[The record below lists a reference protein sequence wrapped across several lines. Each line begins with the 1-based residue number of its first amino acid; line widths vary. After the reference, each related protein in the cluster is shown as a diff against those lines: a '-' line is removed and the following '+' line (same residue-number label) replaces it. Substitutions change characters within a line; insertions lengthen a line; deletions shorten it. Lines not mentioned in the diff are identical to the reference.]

1 MKTVRIIPCLDV
13 EDGKVVKGTRFKEIR
28 YAGDPVELARRYD
41 EQGADEI
48 VFLDI
53 SATHRARKIMIDVVE
68 KVSAHVFIPLTV
80 GGGLR
85 TVEGIREVLSAGADK
100 AAICSAALTNPN
112 LLREAADVFGSQCV
126 VLSIDAKRTG
136 HSWNAF
142 IEGGRKDTGRD
153 VLNWAVQGE
162 ELGAGE
168 ILLNSID
175 ADGTRSGYD
184 LDLTRLVAE
193 RSAIPVIASG
203 GAGSLEQIRAAI
215 VAGKADA
222 VLIASLFH
230 YREYT
235 IEKVKNYLRE
245 KGVRV
250 R

>member
-1 MKTVRIIPCLDV
+1 MKTVRVIPCLDV
-13 EDGKVVKGTRFKEIR
+13 EDGKVVKGTRFQDIR

-53 SATHRARKIMIDVVE
+53 SATHRTRKIMIDVVE
-68 KVSAHVFIPLTV
+68 KVSAHVFVPLTV

-85 TVEGIREVLSAGADK
+85 SVEDIREVLSAGADK
-100 AAICSAALTNPN
+100 AAVCSAALTNPH
-112 LLREAADVFGSQCV
+112 LLKEAADVFGSQCV

-136 HSWNAF
+136 HSWHAF
-142 IEGGRKDTGRD
+142 VEGGRKDTGED
-153 VLNWAVQGE
+153 ALDWALRGE

-193 RSAIPVIASG
+193 RTAVPVIASG
-203 GAGSLEQIRAAI
+203 GAGSLEQVYSA
-215 VAGKADA
+215 VAVGKADA
-222 VLIASLFH
+222 VLIASLLH
-230 YREYT
+230 YRECT
-235 IEKVKNYLRE
+235 VGDIKNYLRE

>member
-1 MKTVRIIPCLDV
+1 MVTIRIIPCLDV
-13 EDGKVVKGTRFKEIR
+13 EDGRVVKGTKFKDIR
-28 YAGDPVELARRYD
+28 YAGNPVDLARLYD

-53 SATHRARKIMIDVVE
+53 SATPRTRKIVLDVVE
-68 KVSAHVFIPLTV
+68 KVSAHVFVPLTV

-85 TVEGIREVLSAGADK
+85 SVEDIRGVLSAGADK
-100 AAICSAALTNPN
+100 AAICSAALANPD
-112 LLREAADVFGSQCV
+112 LLTEAAAVFGSQCI
-126 VLSIDAKRTG
+126 VLSIDAQKTG
-136 HSWNAF
+136 DSWHAF
-142 IEGGRKDTGRD
+142 AGGGRKDTGRD
-153 VLNWAVQGE
+153 ALDWALRGE

-184 LDLTRLVAE
+184 LELTRRVAE
-193 RSAIPVIASG
+193 RTAIPVIASG

-215 VAGKADA
+215 VTGKADA

-235 IEKVKNYLRE
+235 IEMVKNYLRE

>member
-1 MKTVRIIPCLDV
+1 MKTVRVIPCLDV
-13 EDGKVVKGTRFKEIR
+13 EDGKVVKGTRFKDIR
-28 YAGDPVELARRYD
+28 SAGDPVELARRYD

-53 SATHRARKIMIDVVE
+53 SATHRTRKIMINVVE
-68 KVSAHVFIPLTV
+68 KVSAHIFVPLTV

-85 TVEGIREVLSAGADK
+85 SVEDIREVLSAGADK
-100 AAICSAALTNPN
+100 AAVCSAALTNPH

-126 VLSIDAKRTG
+126 VLSIDAQRIG

-142 IEGGRKDTGRD
+142 VEGGRKDTGRD
-153 VLNWAVQGE
+153 ALDWAVQGE

-193 RSAIPVIASG
+193 RTAVPVIASG
-203 GAGSLEQIRAAI
+203 GAGSLEQVYSA
-215 VAGKADA
+215 VAVGKADA
-222 VLIASLFH
+222 VLIASLLH
-230 YREYT
+230 YRECT
-235 IEKVKNYLRE
+235 VGDIKNYLRE